1 MFHVE
6 GEHRSDRH
14 NQLLAGYLAFV
25 AGFVNSAGFILLGSF
40 TSHVTGNVGRLA
52 DNVALGHQSAAALAL
67 TMIGA
72 FFVGA
77 FLASMG
83 IESNLMRR
91 RPHIYGLL
99 LLGEA
104 VLLGAFFVL
113 ADVVDTK
120 NPRSLDSLALLL
132 CMAMGLQNSLVTR
145 LSGAVVRTTHL
156 TGVVTDLGIEAARW
170 FRFWRAHI
178 SRRMQI
184 RLVMGKSPPAQ
195 PPHAPKSFLLLTILG
210 TFVLGS
216 AAGAVLAAQTGRS
229 SVLVP
234 LVLLL
239 GGGVVALVSGWEWV
253 GPEVRK

>member
-195 PPHAPKSFLLLTILG
+195 SPHAPKSFLLLTILG